1 MAAWYNLTTMS
12 KIRQTV
18 IETLSQAGP
27 LPVEEIA
34 RAARLSTIAMRYHL
48 TLLAREGLVVQ
59 QDAAPRGSVGRPQ
72 RMYALAATAHERLP
86 KKYNALAAQLLD
98 EMSDTLGAKEVRAML
113 RRAGRHAA
121 ASAPPLRAGAGAQA
135 RLNRATKFLSER
147 GYMARWEKSN
157 GDLLLNVCNCPYRQV
172 AQEHREVCEMDR
184 AMIGTLLDSPLKMTR
199 CIAHN
204 DGQCQFVVAKKG
216 EQRM

>member
-1 MAAWYNLTTMS
+1 MS

-18 IETLSQAGP
+18 IETLSQQGP

-34 RAARLSTIAMRYHL
+34 RAARVSTMALRYHL
-48 TLLAREGLVVQ
+48 TLLARDGLIVQ
-59 QDAAPRGSVGRPQ
+59 RDVARRGSVGRPQ
-72 RMYALAATAHERLP
+72 MMYALVEDAREHLP
-86 KKYNALAAQLLD
+86 KKYHALAAQLLD
-98 EMSDTLGAKEVRAML
+98 EATQTLGAKETRAML

-121 ASAPPLRAGAGAQA
+121 TAAPPLRRGAGTQA

-172 AQEHREVCEMDR
+172 AQEHREVCDMDV
-184 AMIGTLLDSPLKMTR
+184 AMIGALMDAPFKMTR
-199 CIAHN
+199 CIARD
-204 DGQCQFVVAKKG
+204 DGRCQFVVSKKVLND
-216 EQRM
+216 RK